1 MLRRCCH
8 SQWCN
13 RMNQK
18 SCLKDAMVTA
28 AIAKEMGNP
37 NWKAV
42 FYHLANELPESHP
55 DKLILLDLWSVCTEA
70 LLKKATK

>member
-1 MLRRCCH
+1 
-8 SQWCN
+8 
-13 RMNQK
+13 
-18 SCLKDAMVTA
+18 MVTA